1 MDTIEKN
8 LISLSQVPIGDG
20 EELYGNFLLPEETVF
35 GSYKGIR
42 DRLVI
47 TNKRIIA
54 IDVQG
59 ITGKKKE
66 FLFIPFSKV
75 VAYAV
80 ESAGT
85 IDLNSELK
93 LWLSGVGGLKFNF
106 VPKTDIFG
114 IGQFIG
120 QQIA

>member
-1 MDTIEKN
+1 METVEKN
-8 LISLSQVPIGDG
+8 LISLSQVHVEDG
-20 EELYGNFLLPEETVF
+20 KELYEKFLLQEESVF

-47 TNKRIIA
+47 TNRRIIV

-59 ITGKKKE
+59 LTGKKKE
-66 FLFIPFSKV
+66 FMFIPYSKV
-75 VAYAV
+75 VSYAV

-93 LWLSGVGGLKFNF
+93 LWLSGIGGVKFNF
-106 VPKTDIFG
+106 APKTDIFG
-114 IGQFIG
+114 IGQFLGRYIV
-120 QQIA
+120 

>member
-1 MDTIEKN
+1 MQTVEKN
-8 LISLSQVPIGDG
+8 LISLSQVPIDDNK
-20 EELYGNFLLPEETVF
+20 ELYEKFLLSEEVVF
-35 GSYKGIR
+35 GSYKGMR
-42 DRLVI
+42 DRLII
-47 TNKRIIA
+47 TNKRLIV

-66 FLFIPFSKV
+66 FMFIPYSKIV
-75 VAYAV
+75 SYAV

-93 LWLSGVGGLKFNF
+93 IWLSGIGGIKFNF
-106 VPKTDIFG
+106 TPGTNIFE

-120 QQIA
+120 QYIV

>member
-1 MDTIEKN
+1 METIEKN
-8 LISLSQVPIGDG
+8 LVSLSQVPLDNGRD
-20 EELYGNFLLPEETVF
+20 LYENFLLPRETVF
-35 GSYKGIR
+35 GSYKGLR

-47 TNKRIIA
+47 TDKRIIV

-66 FLFIPFSKV
+66 FMFIPYSKI
-75 VAYAV
+75 VAFAV

-93 LWLSGVGGLKFNF
+93 VWLSGIGGVKFNF
-106 VPKTDIFG
+106 TPKTDIFG
-114 IGQFIG
+114 IGRFLGQFIV
-120 QQIA
+120 

>member
-1 MDTIEKN
+1 MQTVEKN
-8 LISLSQVPIGDG
+8 LISLGKVENTDG
-20 EELYGNFLLPEETVF
+20 EDLFEKFLLEGESVF

-47 TNKRIIA
+47 TDKRLIV

-66 FLFIPFSKV
+66 FMFIPYSKIV
-75 VAYAV
+75 SYAV

-85 IDLNSELK
+85 IDVNSELK
-93 LWLSGVGGLKFNF
+93 IWLSGIGGIKFNF

-120 QQIA
+120 KYII

>member
-1 MDTIEKN
+1 MQTIEKN
-8 LISLSQVPIGDG
+8 LVALAQVANEDG
-20 EELYGNFLLPEETVF
+20 SDLYGNFLLSDEEVF

-47 TNKRIIA
+47 TNKRIIV

-59 ITGKKKE
+59 LTGKKKE
-66 FLFIPFSKV
+66 FLFIPFSKIV
-75 VAYAV
+75 SYSV

-93 LWLSGVGGLKFNF
+93 LWLSGVGGIKFNF

-120 QQIA
+120 KYII